1 MTNWID
7 VKFNFYSDTPS
18 GKDPDSYS
26 PTLRR
31 YHQILWSKPLKSG
44 IIFKLNKN
52 TRKVLHHESQLG
64 EFFLS
69 SDSIAHTY
77 RYTNSMN
84 HIINDISL
92 EEIESFYSLCSTIG
106 GYIIFPSKKLII
118 K

>member
-1 MTNWID
+1 MINWID

-31 YHQILWSKPLKSG
+31 YHQILWSKNLPSGLK
-44 IIFKLNKN
+44 FDLDLN
-52 TRKVLHHESQLG
+52 TPRLLHHNSELG

-69 SDSIAHTY
+69 SDAFGHTY
-77 RYTNSMN
+77 SNVKKMAYVIDKIETKVLKIRYKLSRKNKS
-84 HIINDISL
+84 IVL
-92 EEIESFYSLCSTIG
+92 SF
-106 GYIIFPSKKLII
+106 I

>member
-1 MTNWID
+1 MERKNMINWID

-52 TRKVLHHESQLG
+52 TRKVLHHE
-64 EFFLS
+64 
-69 SDSIAHTY
+69 
-77 RYTNSMN
+77 
-84 HIINDISL
+84 
-92 EEIESFYSLCSTIG
+92 
-106 GYIIFPSKKLII
+106 
-118 K
+118 